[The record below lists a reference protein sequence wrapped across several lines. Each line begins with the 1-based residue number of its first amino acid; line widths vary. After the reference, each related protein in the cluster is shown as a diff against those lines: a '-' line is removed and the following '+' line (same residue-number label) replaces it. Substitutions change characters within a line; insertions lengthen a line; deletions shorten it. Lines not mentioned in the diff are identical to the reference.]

1 MINESTQKAIK
12 EQKSKLMLAEST
24 DEIKD
29 IVTKAGGEISA
40 EDAEQLW
47 NEIKHVKESLGQEI
61 DDDEMDAVA
70 GGADREWLK
79 EGCAATVEPGSWCG
93 SNDYCSL
100 LDVTY
105 DIIPWDYCPQCDGML
120 YFRGRGLG
128 YKCNSCKR
136 IFVQNSADEWVL
148 SSKFN

>member
-1 MINESTQKAIK
+1 MLNEATMKIINENRN
-12 EQKSKLMLAEST
+12 KLLLAEST

-70 GGADREWLK
+70 GGADMDWAK
-79 EGCAATVEPGSWCG
+79 DGCAATCEWDSWCF
-93 SNDYCSL
+93 SNDKCDYWS
-100 LDVTY
+100 VTY
-105 DIIPWDYCPQCDGML
+105 DNFYDTCPDGTPHEFRYLGQYATKEWKCKKCGYC
-120 YFRGRGLG
+120 R
-128 YKCNSCKR
+128 N
-136 IFVQNSADEWVL
+136 
-148 SSKFN
+148 